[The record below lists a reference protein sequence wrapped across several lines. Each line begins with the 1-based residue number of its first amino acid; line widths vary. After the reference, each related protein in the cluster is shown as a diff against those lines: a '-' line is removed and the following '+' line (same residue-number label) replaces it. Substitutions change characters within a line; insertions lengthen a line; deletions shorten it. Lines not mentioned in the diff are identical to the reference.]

1 MFIMPIS
8 VCLMSS
14 LKFFYFSWV
23 LCTQA
28 ALQCASTQQQPSNQE
43 LAVSQWC
50 CALSIH
56 HTNISRGHTKMES
69 TYRYPWIVQPYQPQ
83 KEQGIWG
90 LPRSWRT
97 FPRSCNE
104 AEIVSVHHVCSVGS
118 GKCSP
123 QEIQREIAA
132 GINPTN
138 SFLGVSLLCY
148 HITISTVFLVCFFI
162 QGTSCISCEFLW
174 LSVIVRSNF
183 RHAAGGKI
191 TVGTMTWSE
200 LSCCKAK

>member
-1 MFIMPIS
+1 
-8 VCLMSS
+8 MSS
-14 LKFFYFSWV
+14 
-23 LCTQA
+23 A
-28 ALQCASTQQQPSNQE
+28 QQQPSNQE

-83 KEQGIWG
+83 KEQGTWG
-90 LPRSWRT
+90 LPRSWKT
-97 FPRSCNE
+97 FPRSCYE
-104 AEIVSVHHVCSVGS
+104 AEIVSVHHVCSVCS

-191 TVGTMTWSE
+191 TVGTMTWPE